1 MSITLQ
7 NFFGDF
13 FGEKYDLS
21 FRKIECYL
29 APARKF
35 SVYSLLKVTRNPFI
49 LKHARTSW
57 LSNDTKSSITEVLK
71 DLYAAHLRLICCSP
85 AVAILLST
93 AGFSAG
99 VSESSAVG
107 RPP

>member
-1 MSITLQ
+1 MFITLQ

-35 SVYSLLKVTRNPFI
+35 SVYSLLKVTR
-49 LKHARTSW
+49 KHFV
-57 LSNDTKSSITEVLK
+57 IQ
-71 DLYAAHLRLICCSP
+71 
-85 AVAILLST
+85 
-93 AGFSAG
+93 G
-99 VSESSAVG
+99 VSFSLLPTQLFITSTLVG
-107 RPP
+107 SKLKETPSIK